1 MIRGLAPMPAG
12 VTIDGLVRLLAA
24 SRKILLRS
32 TKYDAKHCLC
42 LKTNKICP
50 FTPPMNCERHIGK
63 LAIFCVCYK
72 FFVGY

>member
-24 SRKILLRS
+24 SSKILFRS

-50 FTPPMNCERHIGK
+50 FTPPMNCDRHIFTLDFHPKVATIG
-63 LAIFCVCYK
+63 
-72 FFVGY
+72 